1 MTLTRT
7 WLLLVLLTLAALVIG
22 RPAGDAPLG
31 ATMVAGLLFVSAFKA
46 MQILR
51 NFLGLRHAGTGWQ
64 AVFIFYLALIATAI
78 LSAYVLAGSGMLA
91 RAH

>member
-7 WLLLVLLTLAALVIG
+7 WLLLVLLTLAALLIG
-22 RPAGDAPLG
+22 HPAGQEPLG
-31 ATMVAGLLFVSAFKA
+31 ALAVAGVLLASGVKA
-46 MQILR
+46 VQILR

-64 AVFIFYLALIATAI
+64 AVFILYLALVATAI
-78 LSAYVLAGSGMLA
+78 LGAYMMAGSGMLA